1 MVLISLQILY
11 VLVNIIK
18 KNVIFGFINDKN
30 LKIMLTLKQIDYALA
45 VAKNLHFKKAADECF
60 ISPSAMS
67 NAITELEVQ
76 LGVKI
81 FERSNKKVIVTN
93 LGQEILSKAK
103 KIKLEVQNIHQ
114 LVQHNSGNLNRS
126 ISIGIIPTISPYF
139 LPIILPKLQKEF
151 SNLKLKVEEG
161 QSQIL
166 TNKVKEGDLEMAI
179 LALPYD
185 VQDLHSFKFWEED
198 FFWVSHRKNKNA
210 GKSEVSA
217 SELEHSELM
226 LLEDG
231 HCLKD
236 HILDACNI
244 SSSSQYSLKASSLNT
259 LIQLVKGEMG
269 TTLVPKMALRE
280 LVGNKKDLSVSHL
293 NEPGPHREIALITRS
308 NYAGM
313 ESVKLL
319 LNFFKKSLKEFNKD

>member
-1 MVLISLQILY
+1 
-11 VLVNIIK
+11 
-18 KNVIFGFINDKN
+18 
-30 LKIMLTLKQIDYALA
+30 MLTLKQIDYALA

-60 ISPSAMS
+60 ISPSTLS
-67 NAITELEVQ
+67 NAITELETQ

-93 LGQEILSKAK
+93 IGQEILHKAK
-103 KIKLEVQNIHQ
+103 NIKLEVRNIHE
-114 LVQHNSGNLNRS
+114 LAQHNSGGHSHSL
-126 ISIGIIPTISPYF
+126 SIGIIPTISPYF
-139 LPIILPKLQKEF
+139 LPIVLPKLQKEF
-151 SNLKLKVEEG
+151 SNLKLKLEEG
-161 QSQIL
+161 QSRTLI
-166 TNKVKEGDLEMAI
+166 NRVKEGDLDMAI

-185 VQDLHSFKFWEED
+185 VQDLCSFKFWEED
-198 FFWVSHRKNKNA
+198 FFWVSHRLNGNA
-210 GKSEVSA
+210 GKSEIRA
-217 SELEHSELM
+217 SELQHSELM

-269 TTLVPKMALRE
+269 STLVPKMALKE
-280 LVGNKKDLSVSHL
+280 LVGNTKDLSVSHL
-293 NEPGPHREIALITRS
+293 NEPGPHREIALVIRP

-313 ESVKLL
+313 KSVEMLL
-319 LNFFKKSLKEFNKD
+319 DFFKKALKEFNKN